1 MHSWPQIIQN
11 CPNPKCMIKYEMV
24 RNSLQFS
31 TNFAY
36 IFFLPHRELL
46 SKEVNRWFQF
56 NSIFSMNVKCSR
68 RCCVV
73 LFAQHV
79 RWVFGACCVDIL
91 IMLDILQMC
100 RRKKAFGR
108 ACFFFLCASFL
119 PKSFSQYKCKFPL
132 YRKKSGRIEF
142 RYNSIYS
149 RNLIPLG
156 LRLTEVVLIF
166 AKASTMIKVNY
177 WHMQTCYRRFSS
189 CSSVLC
195 MCAYAFSFI
204 QFNLHFICVSIYPLA
219 LNRMHFLLLAHK

>member
-1 MHSWPQIIQN
+1 MLKTVLCRS
-11 CPNPKCMIKYEMV
+11 V
-24 RNSLQFS
+24 LS
-31 TNFAY
+31 TCTLS
-36 IFFLPHRELL
+36 IRCLL
-46 SKEVNRWFQF
+46 CRHPDYAWHLA
-56 NSIFSMNVKCSR
+56 NVQTEEGIRS
-68 RCCVV
+68 CV
-73 LFAQHV
+73 
-79 RWVFGACCVDIL
+79 
-91 IMLDILQMC
+91 
-100 RRKKAFGR
+100 
-108 ACFFFLCASFL
+108 FFFLCASFL